1 MKRGACVFVIALLGA
16 PAICRAGSE
25 ENKADA
31 QAAFE
36 LGRKLVLAGKFA
48 EACPKFEE
56 SERLDP
62 GIGTMLFL
70 ADCYE
75 KIGKTASAWGQFRE
89 AEAIAG
95 KQQDARERIA
105 HDRAAALEPKLSKI
119 VVKVGTAQ
127 KVEGLHVTRDGDD
140 IGEGVWNVP
149 LPIDPGAHEIGANA
163 PSKKPW
169 SEHVTIAA
177 NGSTV
182 TIVVPTLLDDP
193 NANAPIAAA
202 GGAENGIGARNG
214 GAGGS
219 PETPQK
225 DGKGQRL
232 LGVGAVGL
240 GIAAAGVGTIFGL
253 MAKSKNDASNSD
265 NHCQANNLCDR
276 PGVDDRSAAK
286 ADATVSTIA
295 FVASG
300 VLIAGGA
307 VLYLTAPHGSKSAA
321 TIAPAVGPKTAGL
334 TLGASF

>member
-1 MKRGACVFVIALLGA
+1 MRRAGALVAIAFALV
-16 PAICRAGSE
+16 PALCRADSE

-36 LGRKLVLAGKFA
+36 LGRKLVLVGKFA

-62 GIGTMLFL
+62 GLGTMLFL

-95 KQQDARERIA
+95 KQQDGRERIA
-105 HDRAAALEPKLSKI
+105 HDRAASLEPKLSKI
-119 VVKVGTAQ
+119 VVKVGASQ
-127 KVEGLHVTRDGDD
+127 KIEGLHVTRDGDD

-149 LPIDPGAHEIGANA
+149 LPIDPGPHDIGANA
-163 PSKKPW
+163 PGKKPW
-169 SEHVTIAA
+169 TEHIAVVA
-177 NGSTV
+177 NASTLTV
-182 TIVVPTLLDDP
+182 VVPRLLDDP
-193 NANAPIAAA
+193 NAGAVVL
-202 GGAENGIGARNG
+202 GGGNGARAGNGNGLGNG
-214 GAGGS
+214 GAG
-219 PETPQK
+219 PETPEK

-232 LGVGAVGL
+232 LGAGAVGL

-253 MAKSKNDASNSD
+253 VAKSKNDASYSD
-265 NHCQANNLCDR
+265 GCHGNLCAQ
-276 PGVDDRSAAK
+276 PGLDDRSAAK
-286 ADATVSTIA
+286 TDATVSTIA

-300 VLIAGGA
+300 VLVAGGA
-307 VLYLTAPHGSKSAA
+307 VRYLTAPHGKKSTAA
-321 TIAPAVGPKTAGL
+321 VISPAVGPKSAGL

>member
-1 MKRGACVFVIALLGA
+1 MLATTSVS
-16 PAICRAGSE
+16 RAGSE

-48 EACPKFEE
+48 EACPKLEE

-119 VVKVGTAQ
+119 VVKVGAAQ
-127 KVEGLHVTRDGDD
+127 KIEGLHVTRDGDD

-149 LPIDPGAHEIGANA
+149 LPIDPGAHDIGANA

-169 SEHVTIAA
+169 TEHITIAA
-177 NGSTV
+177 NSSTV
-182 TIVVPTLLDDP
+182 TVVVPSLLDDP
-193 NANAPIAAA
+193 NAGAAA
-202 GGAENGIGARNG
+202 GGLGVGNGNGAGNG
-214 GAGGS
+214 GAGGGA

-240 GIAAAGVGTIFGL
+240 GVVAAGVGTLFGL
-253 MAKSKNDASNSD
+253 LAKSKNDESNSD
-265 NHCQANNLCDR
+265 NHCQANNLCDKA
-276 PGVDDRSAAK
+276 GVDDRSAAK
-286 ADATVSTIA
+286 TDATISTIA

-300 VLIAGGA
+300 VFIAGGA
-307 VLYLTAPHGSKSAA
+307 VLYLTAPHGTKSAA
-321 TIAPAVGPKTAGL
+321 VLAPAVGPKSAGL
-334 TLGASF
+334 TLGTTF